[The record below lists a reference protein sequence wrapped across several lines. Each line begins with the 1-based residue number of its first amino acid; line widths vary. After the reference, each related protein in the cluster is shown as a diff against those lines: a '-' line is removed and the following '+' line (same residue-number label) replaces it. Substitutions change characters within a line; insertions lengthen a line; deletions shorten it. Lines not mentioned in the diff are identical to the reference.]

1 MKSIALAN
9 PQALFAY
16 AVGVVGSHMCF
27 LYTWSRQGSCGVVP
41 GPRLVFLIAPL
52 NLWTSRDPHTS
63 HDTRRRSEGRRLQ
76 RRQSSPCCSYLR
88 PLPNN
93 HSSPNKG
100 QDSGTVHLP
109 FSGTSPALTT
119 MLTNGKRQYVLKPIN
134 YYCGLCESK
143 VVTIVCFFIVKLYKL
158 RFFSICFDRDWIF
171 NPMTKCISPCIV
183 QVALM

>member
-41 GPRLVFLIAPL
+41 GPLLVFLIAPL

-63 HDTRRRSEGRRLQ
+63 QDTRRRSEGRRLQ
-76 RRQSSPCCSYLR
+76 RQQSSLCCSYLQ

-93 HSSPNKG
+93 HTSPNKG
-100 QDSGTVHLP
+100 QDSGTVHAFL
-109 FSGTSPALTT
+109 
-119 MLTNGKRQYVLKPIN
+119 QHKPCSHN
-134 YYCGLCESK
+134 HADK
-143 VVTIVCFFIVKLYKL
+143 WKATVCIKAYKL
-158 RFFSICFDRDWIF
+158 LLRTLWKQSGDHSLFFYC
-171 NPMTKCISPCIV
+171 
-183 QVALM
+183 